1 MSRPVASA
9 LAWGV
14 LAVAIVLRIGLIAEL
29 INRWAELASTAFIW
43 TSLLLT
49 LVFFTYTAIGA
60 FIASRRPWN
69 AVGWIFIGIGLSWDL
84 LGVSRTALGQ
94 ILREPSIVPLDPLTW
109 PASAW
114 ALSLLA
120 NAWAITFVLV
130 PALFLVFPSGRLLS
144 SRWTPVAWLAVADAV
159 FGLIT
164 GTTQLNRNVV
174 GFPLLGVALGETG
187 DLLRHVGSAAA
198 AAGMIALYP
207 LAVGALVTR
216 LRRSRATERTQL
228 LWFSYACVLLVV
240 VFVVLSLL
248 WLVPATRA
256 FDPDAPFPVA
266 MFLGIPFALAVVALP
281 IASAVAIFRHQL
293 FDIDLLINRT
303 LVYGVTTATLIATY
317 ALTVLVAQTLLH
329 PVTQGSELA
338 VAASTLATAALI
350 QPVRR
355 RVQRTVDRRFYR
367 SRYDAARTLDALAA
381 RLRDEVD
388 LGALRRELIRAVG
401 ETMEPAHA
409 SVWLRERAR

>member
-1 MSRPVASA
+1 VSRPVASA

>member
-1 MSRPVASA
+1 VSRPVASA

-266 MFLGIPFALAVVALP
+266 MFLGIPFSLAVVALP
-281 IASAVAIFRHQL
+281 VASAVAIFRHQL

>member
-1 MSRPVASA
+1 
-9 LAWGV
+9 LGV
-14 LAVAIVLRIGLIAEL
+14 LAVAIVLRIGLIAEV
-29 INRWAELASTAFIW
+29 INRWAELASTAFVW
-43 TSLLLT
+43 TSLLLDF
-49 LVFFTYTAIGA
+49 VFFTYTAIGA

-69 AVGWIFIGIGLSWDL
+69 AVGWIFIGIGMSWDL

-94 ILREPSIVPLDPLTW
+94 ILREPSVVPLDPLTW

-114 ALSLLA
+114 PLSLLA

-159 FGLIT
+159 IGLIT
-164 GTTQLNRNVV
+164 GTTQLNRNVI
-174 GFPLLGVALGETG
+174 GFPLLGVAFGETG

-198 AAGMIALYP
+198 AAGMIALFP

-216 LRRSRATERTQL
+216 SRRSRATERTQL

-240 VFVVLSLL
+240 VFVVLSVL
-248 WLVPATRA
+248 WLVPATRV

-388 LGALRRELIRAVG
+388 LGALRRELIRAVS

>member
-29 INRWAELASTAFIW
+29 INRWAELASAAFVS

-49 LVFFTYTAIGA
+49 FVFFTYTAIGA

-69 AVGWIFIGIGLSWDL
+69 AVGWIFIGIGMSWDL

-94 ILREPSIVPLDPLTW
+94 ILREPSVVPLDPLTW

-144 SRWTPVAWLAVADAV
+144 SRWTPVAWLVVADAV